1 MTHKQTTAFHLFC
14 FPQLHLGFFCFFTF
28 TAWHKLWVLCLAFFR
43 AWCAS
48 QIVTKAFLHAPHNK
62 SFLYS
67 FLSFVLHLTGT
78 RKLQHCL
85 VPTLM
90 FLLFPFC
97 RQRECK
103 STSNAFFLVFQPLFS
118 RSPPLVFFSRPST
131 SYVSF
136 EAVPSWNAIW
146 YYSCAHLPEIH
157 LLSRG
162 QTNPTLG

>member
-1 MTHKQTTAFHLFC
+1 MTHKQTTAFHLFS

-97 RQRECK
+97 QQRECM
-103 STSNAFFLVFQPLFS
+103 STSNAFFLVFQLLFS
-118 RSPPLVFFSRPST
+118 RSPPLVFFLSALYILR
-131 SYVSF
+131 F
-136 EAVPSWNAIW
+136 FWGGAILKC
-146 YYSCAHLPEIH
+146 YMI
-157 LLSRG
+157 LLMR
-162 QTNPTLG
+162 TLTRNSSA